1 MYFLYYLFRYAR
13 QILPHNVSIQVPPNL
28 VAPVVKNRINDD
40 NDNDTDKDI
49 NDDDNDFLI
58 SLLDAGVTD
67 LGGISLLDEVNP
79 NYDFQKIDKLKSR
92 LHKKGYKLV
101 KRLPVYSRFIP
112 QLSDRVRSVI
122 NENYCGTYA

>member
-1 MYFLYYLFRYAR
+1 MNNG
-13 QILPHNVSIQVPPNL
+13 HNDTIN
-28 VAPVVKNRINDD
+28 NINDN
-40 NDNDTDKDI
+40 ND
-49 NDDDNDFLI
+49 DFLI

-92 LHKKGYKLV
+92 LYGKGYKLV

-112 QLSDRVRSVI
+112 QLSDKVRTVI
-122 NENYCGTYA
+122 HENYCGTYA